1 MPRGPLFIGKKSVTS
16 LFLSLDLVPV
26 LFFSDFWKS
35 GPFFVLVF
43 MLVFVSTC
51 SCEGTLGKEWKR
63 ASSLRHEKT
72 WLLLNLT
79 IRYHC
84 NQVSSGII
92 VIFPTIMLIAMIWN
106 FLFHWFYDF
115 DFRRLDWMTVEER
128 VMTNIIIEKR
138 DIAHA
143 CTHNKTR
150 SSY

>member
-16 LFLSLDLVPV
+16 HFLPLDLVPV
-26 LFFSDFWKS
+26 LFSSDLWKS

-84 NQVSSGII
+84 NFPNNHVDCDEII
-92 VIFPTIMLIAMIWN
+92 FSPVALYI
-106 FLFHWFYDF
+106 LFH
-115 DFRRLDWMTVEER
+115 
-128 VMTNIIIEKR
+128 
-138 DIAHA
+138 
-143 CTHNKTR
+143 
-150 SSY
+150 